1 MKNQISHRIAWLA
14 GLSLVHIASAA
25 PADVQHPK
33 KREQIVEQA
42 SQLAK
47 TAAPEAAVPPEN
59 LRNPFTASPI
69 EDIRTAR
76 PTSDKDLL
84 LVLSEQVQPL
94 GAMGVAGNM
103 MLTRKGQKPV
113 KVNDKLTL
121 SFDGTSYEVEV
132 TSIDN
137 TTFSLRYNQTEITR
151 PIKSGKTP

>member
-1 MKNQISHRIAWLA
+1 VVL
-14 GLSLVHIASAA
+14 
-25 PADVQHPK
+25 PD
-33 KREQIVEQA
+33 
-42 SQLAK
+42 
-47 TAAPEAAVPPEN
+47 N
-59 LRNPFTASPI
+59 LRNPFTAAPV
-69 EDIRTAR
+69 EEIRTAR

-84 LVLSEQVQPL
+84 LVLAEQVQPL

>member
-1 MKNQISHRIAWLA
+1 MKPQIAQTIAWLA
-14 GLSLVHIASAA
+14 GFTLVHMASAA

-33 KREQIVEQA
+33 KREQTVEQA

-47 TAAPEAAVPPEN
+47 IAAPETVVLPDN
-59 LRNPFTASPI
+59 LRNPFTAAPV
-69 EDIRTAR
+69 EEIRTAR

-84 LVLSEQVQPL
+84 LVLAEQVQPL

>member
-1 MKNQISHRIAWLA
+1 MKTQIVQRIVGVILF
-14 GLSLVHIASAA
+14 GLVYIASAA
-25 PADVQHPK
+25 PADVQAPK

-42 SQLAK
+42 AQLAK
-47 TAAPEAAVPPEN
+47 TASPEAALPPEN
-59 LRNPFTASPI
+59 LRNPFIAAPVEEI
-69 EDIRTAR
+69 TAR

-84 LVLSEQVQPL
+84 LVLAEQIQPL
-94 GAMGVAGNM
+94 GAMGVPGNM

-121 SFDGTSYEVEV
+121 SFDGASYEVEV